1 MGMSIPKKRSKKK
14 DFYKEVEKSI
24 KKRGRPTIRQ
34 EVKMYRDRH
43 KFEGIVP
50 RYQEPRPV
58 EVPDEPSPKA
68 KELLKQGKKVY
79 FL

>member
-1 MGMSIPKKRSKKK
+1 MSIPKKKTKKK

-24 KKRGRPTIRQ
+24 KKRGRATIRQ

-43 KFEGIVP
+43 KFEGVVP
-50 RYQEPRPV
+50 KYQEPRPV
-58 EVPDEPSPKA
+58 EITGEPSPKA

>member
-1 MGMSIPKKRSKKK
+1 MSIPKKRSKTKNLSPKQINKYNIYK
-14 DFYKEVEKSI
+14 DSYK
-24 KKRGRPTIRQ
+24 
-34 EVKMYRDRH
+34 
-43 KFEGIVP
+43 GIVP
-50 RYQEPRPV
+50 KYQEPRPV

>member
-1 MGMSIPKKRSKKK
+1 MSIPKKRTKKK
-14 DFYKEVEKSI
+14 DFYEEVGKAIE
-24 KKRGRPTIRQ
+24 KRGTPTIRQ
-34 EVKMYRDRH
+34 EIKMYRDIP
-43 KFEGIVP
+43 KYEGVIP

-58 EVPDEPSPKA
+58 EVPDEPTPKA

>member
-1 MGMSIPKKRSKKK
+1 MGMSIPKKRSKTLSPEQKNKFNIYK
-14 DFYKEVEKSI
+14 DSY
-24 KKRGRPTIRQ
+24 
-34 EVKMYRDRH
+34 
-43 KFEGIVP
+43 EGIVP

-58 EVPDEPSPKA
+58 EVPNEFSPKA

>member
-1 MGMSIPKKRSKKK
+1 MSIPKKRTKKK

-24 KKRGRPTIRQ
+24 KKRGIPTTRQ
-34 EVKMYRDRH
+34 EIKMFKDRH
-43 KFEGIVP
+43 KFEGVVP
-50 RYQEPRPV
+50 KYQEPRPV
-58 EVPDEPSPKA
+58 EIPGEPSPKA